1 MALQLS
7 GIGAALMGIQLTNI
21 GKAFGQFNALHD
33 VSLEARS
40 GEFLALLG
48 PSGSGKTTLL
58 RIIAG
63 LEFADSGHVAFDGE
77 DVTDRAVTDRG
88 VGFVFQQYALFR
100 HMTIAD
106 NIAFGPSVR
115 KRRDRPAKAEI
126 AARVEELLDLVQ
138 LSGLGKRY
146 PAQLSGGQRQR
157 VALARALAVE
167 PRILLLDEPFGA
179 LDAKVRKDLRRWL
192 RELHDRMGLTSI
204 FVTHDQEEALELADR
219 VVVMDHGKIEQVAE
233 PETIYND
240 PATSFVF
247 DFVGESNRLP
257 VTVSDGRIR
266 YGDVTLDAGIDAG
279 RDGAA
284 TLFFR
289 PHDVAFGNADGAG
302 AITADVALARPHG
315 GTTRLEAHVAGKD
328 VLLELDFR
336 GDSPPRVGDRIGVRP
351 TKARLF
357 YDAS

>member
-1 MALQLS
+1 
-7 GIGAALMGIQLTNI
+7 MGIQLTNI
-21 GKAFGQFNALHD
+21 GKTFSGFTALND

-63 LEFADSGHVAFDGE
+63 LEFADRGNVAFDGE

-100 HMTIAD
+100 HMTVAD

-219 VVVMDHGKIEQVAE
+219 VVVMDHGKIEQVAV

-257 VTVSDGRIR
+257 VIASGGVIR
-266 YGDVTLDAGIDAG
+266 YGDAPVDAGIDAP

-289 PHDVAFGNADGAG
+289 PHDVAFGPADAAG
-302 AITADVALARPHG
+302 AITAKVVLARPHG
-315 GTTRLEAHVAGKD
+315 GTTRIEAGIDGKD
-328 VLLELDFR
+328 ALLELDFC
-336 GDSPPRVGDRIGVRP
+336 GDNPPRVGDRIGVRP
-351 TKARLF
+351 TKGRLF
-357 YDAS
+357 HDAA